1 MMLKNIFT
9 FLLTL
14 FVLFSFEQN
23 VGNETVIYSFVTKN
37 GKKVSII
44 KEKDN
49 AYIYYQFTNGKKV
62 ELQYPS
68 LKNKESWKLFSY
80 NFYMRGGG
88 KNNAGMEIANLQ
100 FVNKGIQYLIYQ
112 TYFSETE
119 ELKTGII
126 ITNLKT
132 KKETRINGIYK
143 TVHGSL
149 FSLDQETP
157 LVMED
162 IGLSF

>member
-1 MMLKNIFT
+1 M
-9 FLLTL
+9 
-14 FVLFSFEQN
+14 VSFAQSN
-23 VGNETVIYSFVTKN
+23 GNETVIYSFVIKN
-37 GKKVSII
+37 GKKVSIVRD
-44 KEKDN
+44 KDN

-68 LKNKESWKLFSY
+68 LKNKESGKNFSY
-80 NFYMRGGG
+80 NSYSRGGG

-100 FVNKGIQYLIYQ
+100 FLNKGIQYLIYQ

-126 ITNLKT
+126 ITDLKT
-132 KKETRINGIYK
+132 KKESRINGIYK
-143 TVHGSL
+143 SVQGSL

-157 LVMED
+157 LIMEN